1 MEKEKIQIPEKLY
14 EKNTNGKIL
23 YIRHGQTNYNKNS
36 NKSNLNI
43 ISTKPEYIDCDL
55 NEKGIEQT
63 NKLSNQIIKLKIEQI
78 YVSPLSRAL
87 HTALILFKNHP
98 DKDKIIIKI
107 HPLITEVISGV
118 HGFVFD
124 IQNSKKIYNM
134 DNEIKFDWS
143 IFDSYYKSYIDQ
155 DLFFL
160 NFIDCFS
167 EKKLKEKLDKIYSFY
182 GKDNLKIK
190 LGEFAKSRVDSGFKR
205 FETLN
210 HLFKRNLEFKKFLYE
225 THKNNLNDINN
236 KIIIITHSAFTKI
249 STSKKAYLEELKSIF
264 PNDCYKINNC
274 EIISIFI

>member
-1 MEKEKIQIPEKLY
+1 MEKEKIQIPDKLY
-14 EKNTNGKIL
+14 EKNSNGKIL

-43 ISTKPEYIDCDL
+43 MKIKPEYIDCDL

-98 DKDKIIIKI
+98 EKDNIIIKI

-134 DNEIKFDWS
+134 NSEIKFDWS
-143 IFDSYYKSYIDQ
+143 IFDSYYNSFIEQ
-155 DLFFL
+155 DLFFF

-167 EKKLKEKLDKIYSFY
+167 EKKLKEKKEKIYSFY
-182 GKDNLKIK
+182 GKENFKNK
-190 LGEFAKSRVDSGFKR
+190 LGEFSKLGVDSGFKR

-225 THKNNLNDINN
+225 THKNNLNELDK
-236 KIIIITHSAFTKI
+236 KIIIITDSAFTQI
-249 STSKKAYLEELKSIF
+249 STSKKAYLGDLKNIF
-264 PNDCYKINNC
+264 PNDCCKMNNC

>member
-36 NKSNLNI
+36 SKANLNI

>member
-210 HLFKRNLEFKKFLYE
+210 HLFKRNLEFKNFLYE
-225 THKNNLNDINN
+225 THKNTLNDIDK

>member
-14 EKNTNGKIL
+14 EKNYNGKIL

-63 NKLSNQIIKLKIEQI
+63 NKLSNQIIKFKIEQI

-124 IQNSKKIYNM
+124 IQNSKKIYYINY
-134 DNEIKFDWS
+134 EIKFDWN

>member
-167 EKKLKEKLDKIYSFY
+167 EKKLKEKLDKIYSF
-182 GKDNLKIK
+182 DCC
-190 LGEFAKSRVDSGFKR
+190 
-205 FETLN
+205 
-210 HLFKRNLEFKKFLYE
+210 
-225 THKNNLNDINN
+225 KN
-236 KIIIITHSAFTKI
+236 
-249 STSKKAYLEELKSIF
+249 
-264 PNDCYKINNC
+264 
-274 EIISIFI
+274 

>member
-14 EKNTNGKIL
+14 EKNYNGKIL

-43 ISTKPEYIDCDL
+43 IKTKPEYIDCDL

-98 DKDKIIIKI
+98 EKENIVIKV

-124 IQNSKKIYNM
+124 IQNNKKIYNM
-134 DNEIKFDWS
+134 NSEIKFDWS
-143 IFDSYYKSYIDQ
+143 IFDSYYKSFIEQ
-155 DLFFL
+155 DLFFF

-167 EKKLKEKLDKIYSFY
+167 EKKFNEKKDKIYLFY
-182 GKDNLKIK
+182 GKENFKIK
-190 LGEFAKSRVDSGFKR
+190 LGEFSKSGVDSGLKR
-205 FETLN
+205 FESLN
-210 HLFKRNLEFKKFLYE
+210 HLFKRNLEFKNFLYE
-225 THKNNLNDINN
+225 THKNTLNDIDK
-236 KIIIITHSAFTKI
+236 KIIIITHSAFTQI
-249 STSKKAYLEELKSIF
+249 STSKKAYLGDLKNVF
-264 PNDCYKINNC
+264 PNDCCKMNNC

>member
-167 EKKLKEKLDKIYSFY
+167 EKKLKEKLEKIYSFY

>member
-1 MEKEKIQIPEKLY
+1 MEKDKIQIPEKLY

>member
-1 MEKEKIQIPEKLY
+1 MENEKIQIPEKLY

>member
-1 MEKEKIQIPEKLY
+1 MEKEKIQIPEILY
-14 EKNTNGKIL
+14 KKNTNGKIL

-36 NKSNLNI
+36 NISNLYI
-43 ISTKPEYIDCDL
+43 ISTKTGYIDCDL

>member
-134 DNEIKFDWS
+134 NSEIKFDWS

>member
-98 DKDKIIIKI
+98 DKNKIIIKI

>member
-1 MEKEKIQIPEKLY
+1 MEKEKIQIPDKLY
-14 EKNTNGKIL
+14 EKNSNGKIL

-43 ISTKPEYIDCDL
+43 IKTKPEYIDCDL

-134 DNEIKFDWS
+134 NSEIKFDWS

>member
-210 HLFKRNLEFKKFLYE
+210 HLFKRNLEFKNFLYE

>member
-63 NKLSNQIIKLKIEQI
+63 NKLSNQIIKFKIEQI

>member
-182 GKDNLKIK
+182 GKENLKIK

>member
-236 KIIIITHSAFTKI
+236 KIIIITHSAFTQI
-249 STSKKAYLEELKSIF
+249 STSKKAYLGDLKNIF
-264 PNDCYKINNC
+264 PNDCCKMNNC